1 MKRSFFS
8 ILALFIAFGQQVL
21 AQNENPVAPGA
32 RRPNIIF
39 ILSDDHAY
47 QAISAYG
54 SQLALTPNIDRIA
67 REGALFTRAMVT
79 NSICGP
85 SRASLLT
92 GKYSHKNG
100 YTLNERKFNTDQP
113 VFTDLLRT
121 SGYQTAWIGKWHL
134 GSLPRG
140 LDYFRI
146 LDGQGEYYN
155 PDLIGPS
162 DTVRVEGYVT
172 DIITE
177 LTEKWLDGRD
187 SAKPFC
193 LIVGEKATHREWLPD
208 STDLGAYDDK
218 EFPLPA
224 DFHDLYQGRR
234 AAAQQ
239 DMTIG
244 KTMLLKEDLKVHADY
259 DHDPLYNRFTPAQ
272 KKPFYDYYENK
283 ISKEFDSR
291 KDTGEALLQWKYQRY
306 LRDYLSVARSLDRNI
321 GKLLDYLDEKGLADN
336 TVVIYA
342 SDQGFYL
349 GEHGWFD
356 KRWIYEES
364 LRTPFVM
371 RYPGVIQPGSKV
383 SAITLNIDW
392 GPTLLDIAGI
402 KTPPDMQGVSFL
414 PLVDGRGV
422 VDERGSGARA
432 AWRKAMYYHYYEYPQ
447 PHHVSPHFGIRT
459 ERWVLVRFYGPGDFW
474 ELYDLDKDPEEL
486 DNLYGKPGYGATEK
500 NLKGQLKELIRQY
513 EDKDALEIM
522 EKGGD

>member
-1 MKRSFFS
+1 MRRH
-8 ILALFIAFGQQVL
+8 IIPLLTLLLWQGVR
-21 AQNENPVAPGA
+21 AQDAPAAAPAA

-54 SQLALTPNIDRIA
+54 SRLAVTPSIDRIA
-67 REGALFTRAMVT
+67 REGAIFTRAMVT

-113 VFTDLLRT
+113 AFPAMLREN
-121 SGYQTAWIGKWHL
+121 GYQTAWIGKWHL
-134 GSLPRG
+134 GSLPKG
-140 LDYFRI
+140 FDFFRI
-146 LDGQGEYYN
+146 LNGQGEYYN
-155 PDLIGPS
+155 PDLIGAR
-162 DTVRVEGYVT
+162 DTTRVQGYVT
-172 DIITE
+172 DIVTQ
-177 LTEKWLDGRD
+177 LTETWLDGRD
-187 SAKPFC
+187 TSKPFC

-208 STDLGAYDDK
+208 IQDLGAFDDK
-218 EFPLPA
+218 DLPLPA
-224 DFHDLYQGRR
+224 DFHDRYEGRR
-234 AAAQQ
+234 AAAEQ

-259 DHDPLYNRFTPAQ
+259 EHSGIYNRFTPEQ
-272 KKPFYDYYENK
+272 KKSFYDYYENK
-283 ISKEFDSR
+283 VSREFDQR
-291 KDTGEALLQWKYQRY
+291 KDTGEALLRWKYQRF
-306 LRDYLSVARSLDRNI
+306 LKDYLSVARSLDRNI
-321 GKLLDYLDEKGLADN
+321 GLLLRYLDEKGLAGN
-336 TVVIYA
+336 TVVVYA

-371 RYPGVIQPGSKV
+371 RYPGVIRPGSTI

-392 GPTLLDIAGI
+392 GPTILDLAGVR
-402 KTPPDMQGVSFL
+402 TPADMQGVSFL
-414 PLVDGRGV
+414 PLLRG
-422 VDERGSGARA
+422 DSAG
-432 AWRKAMYYHYYEYPQ
+432 WRKAMYYHYYEYPQ

-459 ERWVLVRFYGPGDFW
+459 ERWVLVRFYGPADFW

-486 DNLYGKPGYGATEK
+486 HNLYGQPAYQSTAQ
-500 NLKGQLKELIRQY
+500 QLKLQLKDLIRQY
-513 EDKDALEIM
+513 DDQEALKM
-522 EKGGD
+522 LAND